1 MDRLQP
7 YEYPLD
13 VLLADG
19 HHDGREHALGRDRR
33 RLARG
38 RLEAGDR
45 EAVAAAHQG
54 DEAEQRGPEADRYP
68 AEEGAE
74 EGRDRDLEPGASL
87 VGQDAHHELA
97 RDDGRDEHEEPEQ
110 EPAPERDARP
120 WKPPAHPVEQA
131 AVERL
136 VGRGGRRRLAAP
148 AAGEKGAGEEHGA
161 PRATRPDDEGRTR
174 Y

>member
-1 MDRLQP
+1 MPTPGCRSIKSTKRTSVSPVIRLSASSMTM
-7 YEYPLD
+7 E
-13 VLLADG
+13 
-19 HHDGREHALGRDRR
+19 RR
-33 RLARG
+33 
-38 RLEAGDR
+38 
-45 EAVAAAHQG
+45 
-54 DEAEQRGPEADRYP
+54 RGPEDGRDP
-68 AEEGAE
+68 AEGGAE

-148 AAGEKGAGEEHGA
+148 AAEETA
-161 PRATRPDDEGRTR
+161 QDAALDRPRDHRPAAELGHRAER
-174 Y
+174 AVPGGGPRRPARAIAS